1 MEKKY
6 CLVLFAVLAISG
18 CTAQHAS
25 KDMADKEPNRPYIE
39 VKLTYNPDVYEK
51 PSFFL
56 PKSYPTYAIWL
67 EQQSS
72 GTTKTMYVTAK
83 AGQNKWILADSRP
96 ESLPIWYGVQKK
108 ESQDGLL
115 NIDAISGATQSGET
129 AVIYW
134 PVPPELLNKRVDIYI
149 EANNSY
155 DYNEYYSKNRDT
167 AGYSGE
173 NGQPSLLWKATLLLK
188 DKDIEGVEPDI
199 NGHGHVQGKDHQVY
213 ADVSHI
219 TSARE
224 TFQYIGISYITK

>member
-18 CTAQHAS
+18 CAAQHAS

-39 VKLTYNPDVYEK
+39 IKLTYNPDVYEK

-134 PVPPELLNKRVDIYI
+134 PVPQELLNKSVDIYI
-149 EANNSY
+149 
-155 DYNEYYSKNRDT
+155 
-167 AGYSGE
+167 
-173 NGQPSLLWKATLLLK
+173 
-188 DKDIEGVEPDI
+188 
-199 NGHGHVQGKDHQVY
+199 
-213 ADVSHI
+213 
-219 TSARE
+219 
-224 TFQYIGISYITK
+224 